1 MLDHVIVIGFLLIM
15 LIVSA
20 PLYIIIGIIIIGE
33 ILEVMEADEA
43 DEEYRYNQSL
53 KKSLNK
59 RK

>member
-1 MLDHVIVIGFLLIM
+1 MLDHVISIGLLLIM

-33 ILEVMEADEA
+33 ILEVMEADE
-43 DEEYRYNQSL
+43 EYRYNQSL

-59 RK
+59 KE

>member
-1 MLDHVIVIGFLLIM
+1 MLDHVIAIGFLLII

-33 ILEVMEADEA
+33 ILEVMEADE
-43 DEEYRYNQSL
+43 EYRYNQSL

-59 RK
+59 RE

>member
-1 MLDHVIVIGFLLIM
+1 MLDHVIAIGLLLIM

-33 ILEVMEADEA
+33 ILEVMEADE
-43 DEEYRYNQSL
+43 EYRYNQSL

-59 RK
+59 KE